1 MKSKILIFVAVLIS
15 LTIIWTIQA
24 EPIHDYGNYSVKD
37 NITISACI
45 SVNVDILYA
54 NITKPDNISKIMT
67 LSCSGTGYCPQSW
80 IYCIGIFTNSNVSGI
95 YNVSFYSDRYELS
108 TSFRGFFT
116 VFEGTFLNVSYPLNN
131 TIKNNRTII
140 IKGLTNG
147 TNVSIIKGNVN
158 FYVKVINETFTFPL
172 NLTEGENKINVTS
185 YGQYKYVNSTILK
198 IILDTIPPEIK
209 WINYSNSIR
218 ISREF
223 KFALNVSDN
232 INISSVSVKKIHNNE
247 EINNAIY
254 FENGFYVIPIQ
265 EYGIGDY
272 LLKVKACDLAGNCN
286 ESSFSY
292 YVYKE
297 YEEEP
302 KDKENL
308 PSVNVTN
315 ETNETSISEFSL
327 KIIGDEGNTIGV
339 VNFNTTDK
347 SFNATHLRFI
357 NGIIFY
363 ESESGGRKLLNGSVI
378 IKFWNNNGRGW
389 TKNETKFDVSNGKV
403 EENIKEIL
411 EGVSEE
417 RKKELKRDEN
427 VGTIEPPINQPEKL
441 KIKIPENLIKNENYE
456 TEVRDKDGNLIKNGI
471 AEITLPNGEKI
482 KVKTDEEGRVK
493 LTMSNGKI
501 EQIKEAKVKIPEKTN
516 EWKVFELEVRDNDGN
531 LIKNGI
537 AEITLPNGEK
547 IKVKTDEEGRVK
559 LTMSNGKIEQIKE
572 TKVKIPEKI
581 EDGKIY
587 ELEVRDE
594 NGELIKNKTV
604 NIKLSNGQFLIA
616 KTDENGK
623 VKLEYKNGIFVVVRT
638 QKQEFQLKWYY
649 FLPLLL
655 IPLILFFTL
664 KKEDVILSYEFY
676 KKLEKENNL
685 KELQKYGKI
694 YMLEKH
700 KNDVKIKV
708 IFVDEE
714 SEEKLIKKLK
724 LKVLKIGQ

>member
-15 LTIIWTIQA
+15 LTIIGTIQA

-308 PSVNVTN
+308 PSVNV
-315 ETNETSISEFSL
+315 TNETSISEFSL

-694 YMLEKH
+694 YMLEMYYNKH
-700 KNDVKIKV
+700 N
-708 IFVDEE
+708 F
-714 SEEKLIKKLK
+714 SL
-724 LKVLKIGQ
+724 